1 MDNKEMHKEEY
12 LHLDLVNNCIE
23 KKLSTLENDIKKYKN
38 NISNGKENT
47 SDVELISY
55 EKTREKYNDI
65 NDAQNVPYFARM
77 DFKFEG
83 EDEPETIYIGKV
95 GMDFDNEEANIT
107 DWRTPLGNIYYK
119 GSLGEC
125 NEVFVDNK
133 GNINTIS
140 GNKLLKRSIEI
151 KNKEIVRIQDLET
164 LAETKAKEQEMADK
178 YLIEVLEASSSSKL
192 KDIIATIQEVQN
204 NIIRQELNKI
214 VYIQGCA
221 GSGKST
227 IALHRIAYL
236 LYQYNEKLKDEDI
249 LVIAPNKLFVE
260 YIGRLLPDL
269 GVINI
274 MQNTFSNFVE
284 TIIGKKIDF
293 IKNNIDNQE
302 MKINKFDKGSLAYK
316 NVIDNYINDI
326 IKSIVPK
333 NDLTLYSNVI
343 LSRDEF
349 KKIFLEDFSSYKLN
363 ERILKAKSYIEKI
376 YNEKIGDYVRLKE
389 NEYNL
394 LIEDLKSEAVAY
406 PKLQKEVSE
415 IVNEKEIVI
424 KRILRQAKV
433 ILNEYLNQLK
443 EINSLDKYLELVT
456 NRAILGYNSINII
469 SKDDVNSILERGKQG
484 LFEDDLAAILYLH
497 SKINLINRYY
507 FKHIVIDESQ
517 DLSPFEIYSL
527 RSYVYNNSF
536 TIVGDINQ
544 RIIPNKL
551 SYDEELINY
560 IFEDKVNLKTYK
572 LSKSYRSSYEI
583 MMFAKEILK
592 FNSVNKDYLPEPIER
607 HGSKPMIIGKGS
619 DEEIISEIKELVDN
633 RDKRYLNVAI
643 VFRNI
648 QNCKKYYNLIKD
660 KLDINLI
667 TEEKNYNGGICIFPA
682 YLTKGLEFDMV
693 IIGDCDNKNYR
704 NNQLETN
711 LLYVQ
716 SSRAMHSLTIMY
728 SGAMS
733 PLLTKIGKEFY
744 DEKETD
750 REKLIKIKALK
761 DSLLT
766 ILTCKFGSVN
776 EKFEEIIKEEFDYN
790 EIQQLIMKA
799 SIVNN
804 INEIFADKNVSK
816 LKEVEVIDESVDNL
830 IEGLLDD

>member
-1 MDNKEMHKEEY
+1 
-12 LHLDLVNNCIE
+12 
-23 KKLSTLENDIKKYKN
+23 
-38 NISNGKENT
+38 
-47 SDVELISY
+47 
-55 EKTREKYNDI
+55 
-65 NDAQNVPYFARM
+65 
-77 DFKFEG
+77 
-83 EDEPETIYIGKV
+83 
-95 GMDFDNEEANIT
+95 MDFDNEEANIT

-333 NDLTLYSNVI
+333 SDLTLYSNVI

-363 ERILKAKSYIEKI
+363 ERILKTKSYIEKI

>member
-1 MDNKEMHKEEY
+1 M
-12 LHLDLVNNCIE
+12 CI
-23 KKLSTLENDIKKYKN
+23 
-38 NISNGKENT
+38 
-47 SDVELISY
+47 
-55 EKTREKYNDI
+55 
-65 NDAQNVPYFARM
+65 
-77 DFKFEG
+77 
-83 EDEPETIYIGKV
+83 
-95 GMDFDNEEANIT
+95 
-107 DWRTPLGNIYYK
+107 
-119 GSLGEC
+119 
-125 NEVFVDNK
+125 
-133 GNINTIS
+133 
-140 GNKLLKRSIEI
+140 
-151 KNKEIVRIQDLET
+151 
-164 LAETKAKEQEMADK
+164 
-178 YLIEVLEASSSSKL
+178 
-192 KDIIATIQEVQN
+192 
-204 NIIRQELNKI
+204 
-214 VYIQGCA
+214 
-221 GSGKST
+221 
-227 IALHRIAYL
+227 
-236 LYQYNEKLKDEDI
+236 
-249 LVIAPNKLFVE
+249 
-260 YIGRLLPDL
+260 
-269 GVINI
+269 
-274 MQNTFSNFVE
+274 
-284 TIIGKKIDF
+284 
-293 IKNNIDNQE
+293 
-302 MKINKFDKGSLAYK
+302 
-316 NVIDNYINDI
+316 
-326 IKSIVPK
+326 
-333 NDLTLYSNVI
+333 
-343 LSRDEF
+343 RD
-349 KKIFLEDFSSYKLN
+349 
-363 ERILKAKSYIEKI
+363 R
-376 YNEKIGDYVRLKE
+376 
-389 NEYNL
+389 
-394 LIEDLKSEAVAY
+394 
-406 PKLQKEVSE
+406 
-415 IVNEKEIVI
+415 
-424 KRILRQAKV
+424 
-433 ILNEYLNQLK
+433 
-443 EINSLDKYLELVT
+443 
-456 NRAILGYNSINII
+456 
-469 SKDDVNSILERGKQG
+469 
-484 LFEDDLAAILYLH
+484 
-497 SKINLINRYY
+497 
-507 FKHIVIDESQ
+507 
-517 DLSPFEIYSL
+517 L

>member
-1 MDNKEMHKEEY
+1 
-12 LHLDLVNNCIE
+12 
-23 KKLSTLENDIKKYKN
+23 
-38 NISNGKENT
+38 
-47 SDVELISY
+47 
-55 EKTREKYNDI
+55 
-65 NDAQNVPYFARM
+65 
-77 DFKFEG
+77 
-83 EDEPETIYIGKV
+83 
-95 GMDFDNEEANIT
+95 
-107 DWRTPLGNIYYK
+107 
-119 GSLGEC
+119 
-125 NEVFVDNK
+125 
-133 GNINTIS
+133 
-140 GNKLLKRSIEI
+140 
-151 KNKEIVRIQDLET
+151 
-164 LAETKAKEQEMADK
+164 
-178 YLIEVLEASSSSKL
+178 
-192 KDIIATIQEVQN
+192 
-204 NIIRQELNKI
+204 
-214 VYIQGCA
+214 
-221 GSGKST
+221 
-227 IALHRIAYL
+227 
-236 LYQYNEKLKDEDI
+236 
-249 LVIAPNKLFVE
+249 
-260 YIGRLLPDL
+260 
-269 GVINI
+269 
-274 MQNTFSNFVE
+274 
-284 TIIGKKIDF
+284 
-293 IKNNIDNQE
+293 
-302 MKINKFDKGSLAYK
+302 
-316 NVIDNYINDI
+316 
-326 IKSIVPK
+326 
-333 NDLTLYSNVI
+333 
-343 LSRDEF
+343 
-349 KKIFLEDFSSYKLN
+349 
-363 ERILKAKSYIEKI
+363 
-376 YNEKIGDYVRLKE
+376 
-389 NEYNL
+389 
-394 LIEDLKSEAVAY
+394 
-406 PKLQKEVSE
+406 
-415 IVNEKEIVI
+415 
-424 KRILRQAKV
+424 
-433 ILNEYLNQLK
+433 
-443 EINSLDKYLELVT
+443 
-456 NRAILGYNSINII
+456 
-469 SKDDVNSILERGKQG
+469 
-484 LFEDDLAAILYLH
+484 
-497 SKINLINRYY
+497 
-507 FKHIVIDESQ
+507 
-517 DLSPFEIYSL
+517 
-527 RSYVYNNSF
+527 
-536 TIVGDINQ
+536 
-544 RIIPNKL
+544 
-551 SYDEELINY
+551 
-560 IFEDKVNLKTYK
+560 
-572 LSKSYRSSYEI
+572 

>member
-1 MDNKEMHKEEY
+1 
-12 LHLDLVNNCIE
+12 
-23 KKLSTLENDIKKYKN
+23 
-38 NISNGKENT
+38 
-47 SDVELISY
+47 
-55 EKTREKYNDI
+55 
-65 NDAQNVPYFARM
+65 
-77 DFKFEG
+77 
-83 EDEPETIYIGKV
+83 
-95 GMDFDNEEANIT
+95 
-107 DWRTPLGNIYYK
+107 
-119 GSLGEC
+119 
-125 NEVFVDNK
+125 
-133 GNINTIS
+133 
-140 GNKLLKRSIEI
+140 
-151 KNKEIVRIQDLET
+151 
-164 LAETKAKEQEMADK
+164 
-178 YLIEVLEASSSSKL
+178 
-192 KDIIATIQEVQN
+192 
-204 NIIRQELNKI
+204 
-214 VYIQGCA
+214 
-221 GSGKST
+221 
-227 IALHRIAYL
+227 
-236 LYQYNEKLKDEDI
+236 
-249 LVIAPNKLFVE
+249 
-260 YIGRLLPDL
+260 
-269 GVINI
+269 

-363 ERILKAKSYIEKI
+363 ERILKTKSYIEKI

-733 PLLTKIGKEFY
+733 PLLTKIGKGFY